1 MSIHKYRRLTG
12 LLFGAALGLMF
23 GLTSQLTNRI
33 LLPGIP
39 LYQPPLGPLGNI
51 LAMLLAGALLG
62 AICAW
67 PESSINGTF
76 IASAVSAAIILLGNF
91 ALASDEPQPARDEA
105 DRLDRAAPA
114 VLGAA
119 GASSSPRCAGP

>member
-12 LLFGAALGLMF
+12 LLFGAALGLTF

-51 LAMLLAGALLG
+51 LASLLAGALLG

-67 PESSINGTF
+67 PESSITGTF
-76 IASAVSAAIILLGNF
+76 IASAFAAAVILVGN
-91 ALASDEPQPARDEA
+91 
-105 DRLDRAAPA
+105 A
-114 VLGAA
+114 VLGARA
-119 GASSSPRCAGP
+119 AARSGRG